1 MQGGNLQGNKVQTF
15 KTLIYLQ
22 VEVRLNVL
30 LRQADPD
37 INSSS
42 SRDVLR
48 QKKQGPE
55 LSSPVLIRELSNGA
69 NTGLWFS
76 LPTRNHQI
84 NINAYNAIHWCF
96 LWGELYEG
104 VIPKE
109 GTLSTIHSC
118 TSPLSHSNCLG
129 TMLFKALFYCS
140 WLVTLLCSLGWQ
152 HKLSSICTSA
162 WEFLLWGITAVHLPG
177 PVVPKNSL
185 ILGFSLFKITG
196 HLSAFW
202 T

>member
-69 NTGLWFS
+69 NIGL
-76 LPTRNHQI
+76 
-84 NINAYNAIHWCF
+84 
-96 LWGELYEG
+96 
-104 VIPKE
+104 
-109 GTLSTIHSC
+109 
-118 TSPLSHSNCLG
+118 
-129 TMLFKALFYCS
+129 
-140 WLVTLLCSLGWQ
+140 
-152 HKLSSICTSA
+152 
-162 WEFLLWGITAVHLPG
+162 
-177 PVVPKNSL
+177 
-185 ILGFSLFKITG
+185 
-196 HLSAFW
+196 
-202 T
+202 